1 VNSRGKNNFFKGD
14 VMFLKLQKWNTLRNQ
29 ILVVFLTVMLI
40 VLVIVSF
47 ITFNRVSALLK
58 NNAEKQIYQ
67 TAVEANGRLE
77 SLYKQISTSSK
88 LVMTNDSIQRTLKK
102 ANQGYSIPF
111 SERQQLERIIN
122 TIQANTDGIF
132 SFEIYKD
139 TKNRLIP
146 LDDTNLVTIID
157 KKWIKQADDA
167 NGRLVWIGDD
177 PRNSDNILAL
187 RRINLINRGFE
198 SGGYLLISI
207 YRDYLQFVDP
217 DETNIENQYSIL
229 LDHDLKPILS
239 NYNQSLDPI
248 IKNVGPIM
256 TLNQQEYMVTK
267 QRSNETGW
275 TLVILTPVKALTE
288 GISVL
293 RTGIMIAGIIG
304 FIIFLVST
312 LFLSTYITRPI
323 IKLTETMQRASAGS
337 LTMNPHVAAV
347 HEISELNST
356 YNQLVKETNHLIKMV
371 YQKEITRS
379 RSELKALQAQ
389 INPHFL
395 FNTLDALKWAL
406 EDKGEEE
413 LAEFVVAMS
422 NLFRYTITKQTDGD
436 WVPIK
441 DEIEHI
447 ENYMEIMKMRFGNQL
462 NWQLNMPPEIE
473 RIKIPKLLI
482 QPLVENAVLHGA
494 GNTVKPCTIS
504 VSIRPMEDGEH
515 LQICVE
521 DDGPGINQDK
531 LITIKQAMRSGGVMS
546 KKGNGM
552 AIFNVHK
559 RLELYYQK
567 SGLTIVSEEN
577 RGTEVSFIIPVKG
590 EENHVEY
597 ENHFNRG

>member
-1 VNSRGKNNFFKGD
+1 
-14 VMFLKLQKWNTLRNQ
+14 MFLKLQKWNTLRNQ

-88 LVMTNDSIQRTLKK
+88 LVMTNDSIQRTLIK

-157 KKWIKQADDA
+157 KKWIKRADDA

-504 VSIRPMEDGEH
+504 VSIRPVEDGEH

>member
-1 VNSRGKNNFFKGD
+1 
-14 VMFLKLQKWNTLRNQ
+14 MRNQ

-88 LVMTNDSIQRTLKK
+88 LVMTNDSIQRTLIK

-157 KKWIKQADDA
+157 KKWIKRADDA

-504 VSIRPMEDGEH
+504 VSIRPVEDGEH

-577 RGTEVSFIIPVKG
+577 RGTEVSFIVPVKG

>member
-1 VNSRGKNNFFKGD
+1 
-14 VMFLKLQKWNTLRNQ
+14 MRNQ

-88 LVMTNDSIQRTLKK
+88 LVMTNDSIQRTLIK

-157 KKWIKQADDA
+157 KKWIKRADDA

-275 TLVILTPVKALTE
+275 TLIILTPVKALTE

-389 INPHFL
+389 INPYFL

-504 VSIRPMEDGEH
+504 VSIRPVEDGEH

-577 RGTEVSFIIPVKG
+577 RGTEVSFIVPVKG

>member
-1 VNSRGKNNFFKGD
+1 
-14 VMFLKLQKWNTLRNQ
+14 MFLKLQKWNTLRNQ